1 MVDSMKQ
8 GCPNLNCKFYQ
19 RNDFVQKDGRFYR
32 SDDRHFVQRFKC
44 KICNKKFSYSTH
56 TLEYRQ
62 KKRTINT
69 IIKNELASGL
79 SQRRCARNLNIDK
92 KTVARK
98 LIYLAKKARL
108 NQASFLKSIQNG
120 IIKEVQFDD
129 LITSIH
135 TKLKPVS
142 ISVIIDSKN
151 RLILGARVSEIP
163 AFGKIAKISRRKYG
177 QRENHH
183 RKNLDELFKSISSKI
198 DPNAKFKTDEH
209 QFYPILLKKYFPHCS
224 HQRFK
229 SMRASVAGLGELKSK
244 KYDPLFMINHTLA
257 MFRANIN
264 RLFRKT
270 WCTSKSEELLQYHVD
285 IFVDYFNQM
294 RLESLK

>member
-1 MVDSMKQ
+1 MNQ
-8 GCPNLNCKFYQ
+8 GCPNINCNFYLK
-19 RNDFVQKDGRFYR
+19 NDFVQKDGRYYR
-32 SDDRHFVQRFKC
+32 ADDRHFVQRFKC
-44 KICNKKFSYSTH
+44 KHCGKKFSYATH

-62 KKRTINT
+62 KKRTINST
-69 IIKNELASGL
+69 VRNDLASGI
-79 SQRRCARNLNIDK
+79 SQRRCARNLKIDK

-108 NQASFLKSIQNG
+108 NQKTFLNNIQNG
-120 IIKEVQFDD
+120 EIQEVQFDD

-135 TKLKPVS
+135 TKLKPVA
-142 ISVIIDSKN
+142 ISVIIDAEK
-151 RLILGARVSEIP
+151 RLILGAKVSEIP

-177 QRENHH
+177 KRENRH
-183 RKNLDELFKSISSKI
+183 RKNLDALLKSISTKI
-198 DPNAKFKTDEH
+198 DQQAKFKTDEH
-209 QFYPILLKKYFPHCS
+209 QYYPELLAKYFPKCS

-244 KYDPLFMINHTLA
+244 KFDPLFMINHTLA

-270 WCTSKSEELLQYHVD
+270 WCTSKTENYLQDHVD
-285 IFVDYFNQM
+285 IFIDYFNQM
-294 RLESLK
+294 RLEA